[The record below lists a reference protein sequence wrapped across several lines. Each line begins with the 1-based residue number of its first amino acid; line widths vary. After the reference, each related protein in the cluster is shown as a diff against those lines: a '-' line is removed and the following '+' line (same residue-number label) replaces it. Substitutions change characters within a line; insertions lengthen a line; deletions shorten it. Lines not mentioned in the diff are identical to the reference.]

1 MAIQKTEALL
11 LRKKNLRETSLI
23 LSFFTRDFGKIHG
36 VLKGVRGSR
45 ARGNANP
52 LYFSLDEIVFYEKK
66 NSDLFIVSHCE
77 AQEIF
82 LNILKDW
89 DRASVAYYILELVD
103 VFTEPGGKV
112 EGVFDALLNSFR
124 ALDSKKE
131 PAATARLFEIRF
143 LMTLGLWPGSDSFKL
158 TKGAASTLAC
168 FEQNNWQV
176 SSKVKLTRAVGDEIK
191 KITGKIITDNL
202 ERPLKT
208 AKLFPLSD
216 NLDTHDLSNK
226 KQRIL

>member
-11 LRKKNLRETSLI
+11 LRKKDLRETSLM

-66 NSDLFIVSHCE
+66 KSDLFIVSQCE

-82 LNILKDW
+82 LNVLKDW
-89 DRASVAYYILELVD
+89 DRAKAAYYILELVD
-103 VFTEPGGKV
+103 VFTEPCGKV
-112 EGVFDALLNSFR
+112 EGVFETLLNSFR

-143 LMTLGLWPGSDSFKL
+143 LMALGLWPDSDTFKL
-158 TKGAASTLAC
+158 TKGAASTLSC
-168 FEQNNWQV
+168 FEKNNWQV
-176 SSKVKLTRAVGDEIK
+176 SSKIKLTREVDSEIK
-191 KITGKIITDNL
+191 KITAGIITDNL

-208 AKLFPLSD
+208 SKLFP
-216 NLDTHDLSNK
+216 
-226 KQRIL
+226 